1 MEHFKRSEGRR
12 RYHMI
17 NIETEYLKEKVEH
30 RLREE
35 NSHRNRREDL
45 YELDQQITGLYSTF
59 ELISSAQEKE
69 LRRPVREAMAQL
81 GNCMT
86 IKS

>member
-1 MEHFKRSEGRR
+1 
-12 RYHMI
+12 MI
-17 NIETEYLKEKVEH
+17 SIEMDYLKQKIEN

-35 NSHRNRREDL
+35 HQNRNRREDL
-45 YELDQQITGLYSTF
+45 YELDQQISGLHNTF

-69 LRRPVREAMAQL
+69 LRQPVKEAMAKL
-81 GNCMT
+81 DNCIT

>member
-1 MEHFKRSEGRR
+1 
-12 RYHMI
+12 MI
-17 NIETEYLKEKVEH
+17 NIETDYLKEKVEN
-30 RLREE
+30 RIRED

-45 YELDQQITGLYSTF
+45 YELDRQIAGLCSTF

-69 LRRPVREAMAQL
+69 LRHPVREAMAQI
-81 GNCMT
+81 GSCMT